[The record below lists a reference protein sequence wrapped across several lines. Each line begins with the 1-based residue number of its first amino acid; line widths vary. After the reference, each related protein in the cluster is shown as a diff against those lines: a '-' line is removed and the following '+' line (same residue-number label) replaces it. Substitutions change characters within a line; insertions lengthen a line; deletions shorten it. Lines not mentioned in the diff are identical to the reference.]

1 MTPVKH
7 ATACQNEVHFYLLG
21 ITSFC
26 IHRTCR
32 KACLLLYHITDSK
45 PSSVQLIYLT
55 CLEDNSDTL
64 AISSIYLRCT
74 YITFY
79 TLSERRKK
87 GSNFV
92 FLNHCL
98 AGIFHF
104 FIHTIKIEFLS
115 KYFQEKMCPFKNL
128 FVNVWVVVSVNKA
141 LNDYQI
147 YLLNYYDVI
156 TDAVQK

>member
-32 KACLLLYHITDSK
+32 KACLLLYHIKDSK

-98 AGIFHF
+98 AELKFNMDFSLLYPYNQDRISFKIF
-104 FIHTIKIEFLS
+104 
-115 KYFQEKMCPFKNL
+115 PGKN
-128 FVNVWVVVSVNKA
+128 VP
-141 LNDYQI
+141 I
-147 YLLNYYDVI
+147 
-156 TDAVQK
+156 